1 MACPHCGEH
10 LLHKRDGALLCCR
23 CGHVRH
29 DLASV
34 PLLSLLQRHGIVLA
48 LLLLAAPVA
57 LGTVAMDGMRQQVRE
72 SPVRAESAAAAEAV
86 ERTRQAE
93 QPQLVLP
100 STVQVSQAR
109 PAEP

>member
-23 CGHVRH
+23 CGRVRH

-48 LLLLAAPVA
+48 VLLVGAPLA
-57 LGTVAMDGMRQQVRE
+57 LGTAAMEGMRSQVTE
-72 SPVRAESAAAAEAV
+72 SSAEPETI
-86 ERTRQAE
+86 ERSRQAE
-93 QPQLVLP
+93 QPQLALPEVL
-100 STVQVSQAR
+100 QVSQVR
-109 PAEP
+109 PAER

>member
-1 MACPHCGEH
+1 MVMACPHCGEH

-34 PLLSLLQRHGIVLA
+34 PLLSLLQRHGILLA
-48 LLLLAAPVA
+48 VLLLGAPLA
-57 LGTVAMDGMRQQVRE
+57 LGTAAMERMRTQVTE
-72 SPVRAESAAAAEAV
+72 SPA
-86 ERTRQAE
+86 QAE
-93 QPQLVLP
+93 TMERSRQIEQSQLALP

>member
-23 CGHVRH
+23 CGRVRH

-48 LLLLAAPVA
+48 VLLVGAPLA
-57 LGTVAMDGMRQQVRE
+57 LGTAAMEGMRSQVTQ
-72 SPVRAESAAAAEAV
+72 SSAEA
-86 ERTRQAE
+86 ETIEISRQAE
-93 QPQLVLP
+93 QPQLALPEVL
-100 STVQVSQAR
+100 QVSQVR
-109 PAEP
+109 TAER

>member
-23 CGHVRH
+23 CGRVRH

-48 LLLLAAPVA
+48 VLLVGAPLA
-57 LGTVAMDGMRQQVRE
+57 LGTAAMEGMRSQVTQ
-72 SPVRAESAAAAEAV
+72 SSAEAETI
-86 ERTRQAE
+86 ERSRQAE
-93 QPQLVLP
+93 QPQLALPEVL
-100 STVQVSQAR
+100 QVSQVR
-109 PAEP
+109 PAER

>member
-23 CGHVRH
+23 CGRVRH

-48 LLLLAAPVA
+48 MSLLGAPLA
-57 LGTVAMDGMRQQVRE
+57 LGTAAMEGMRSQVAQL
-72 SPVRAESAAAAEAV
+72 P
-86 ERTRQAE
+86 AE
-93 QPQLVLP
+93 QLQLALP
-100 STVQVSQAR
+100 EPLQVSQAR
-109 PAEP
+109 LAER

>member
-23 CGHVRH
+23 CGRVRH

-48 LLLLAAPVA
+48 MSLLGAPLA
-57 LGTVAMDGMRQQVRE
+57 LGTAAMEGMRSQVTQL
-72 SPVRAESAAAAEAV
+72 PAEV
-86 ERTRQAE
+86 ETIERSRQQAE
-93 QPQLVLP
+93 QLQLALP
-100 STVQVSQAR
+100 EPLQVSKAR
-109 PAEP
+109 LAER

>member
-1 MACPHCGEH
+1 MVMACPHCGEH

-34 PLLSLLQRHGIVLA
+34 PLQSLLQRHGILLA
-48 LLLLAAPVA
+48 VLLLGAPLAM
-57 LGTVAMDGMRQQVRE
+57 GTAAMEGMRTQVTE
-72 SPVRAESAAAAEAV
+72 LPAQAEAMK
-86 ERTRQAE
+86 RTRQVE
-93 QPQLVLP
+93 QPQLALP
-100 STVQVSQAR
+100 STVQLSQAR